1 LQFASP
7 IGKGVLAPKMTEKTP
22 FDTGMLARA
31 SLQTADPPV
40 GTSYMDK
47 VTENVPFAGFP
58 AASDKA
64 P

>member
-1 LQFASP
+1 
-7 IGKGVLAPKMTEKTP
+7 MTEKTP
-22 FDTGMLARA
+22 FDTGMLASA

-58 AASDKA
+58 AASVKA